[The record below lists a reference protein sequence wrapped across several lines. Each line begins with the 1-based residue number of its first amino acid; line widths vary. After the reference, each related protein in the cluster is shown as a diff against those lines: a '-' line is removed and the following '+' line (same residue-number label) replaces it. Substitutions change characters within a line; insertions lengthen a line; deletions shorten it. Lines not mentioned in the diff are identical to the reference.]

1 VFCVPVCLLV
11 LRSAQVVVHLEV
23 LVVLELVLK
32 LVVQLNVWVVPLTP
46 TIPSS
51 TLQQQPIHQQVAHL
65 KAMVHLNVVA
75 NLKFVVVAKV
85 VPASN
90 TQQQTTHKVVV
101 QLKVP

>member
-1 VFCVPVCLLV
+1 
-11 LRSAQVVVHLEV
+11 VVVHLEV

-46 TIPSS
+46 TIPSA
-51 TLQQQPIHQQVAHL
+51 TLQQPPIHQQVAHL

-90 TQQQTTHKVVV
+90 TQQHTQQQPTYKVVV
-101 QLKVP
+101 QLEVPK